1 MFSQYYSPQANLDRV
16 NNQINE
22 LEKIKNQI
30 QSNMVQTP
38 NINQT
43 FQITPNQNTGINT
56 ENLSHLDKL
65 VDIHKDLIEESN
77 MKESDNMRNYGRY
90 NNGEYGRPGY
100 DSYGRRGYDMKY
112 KGYNHLDNMY
122 SNYESYS
129 ESRDAYGNGNYNA
142 KQDTINSLE
151 YMMKS
156 AVDFIKMLKEEANS
170 QEEMEIIQR
179 YTRQISQM

>member
-1 MFSQYYSPQANLDRV
+1 MKDKELCHKILHATEDLMD
-16 NNQINE
+16 QIVDN
-22 LEKIKNQI
+22 
-30 QSNMVQTP
+30 
-38 NINQT
+38 
-43 FQITPNQNTGINT
+43 GINT

-77 MKESDNMRNYGRY
+77 MKESEGMRNYGRY
-90 NNGEYGRPGY
+90 NYGEYGRPGY
-100 DSYGRRGYDMKY
+100 DAYGRRGYDMKY

-151 YMMKS
+151 YMMK
-156 AVDFIKMLKEEANS
+156 ATVDFIKMLKEDANS

>member
-1 MFSQYYSPQANLDRV
+1 
-16 NNQINE
+16 
-22 LEKIKNQI
+22 
-30 QSNMVQTP
+30 
-38 NINQT
+38 
-43 FQITPNQNTGINT
+43 
-56 ENLSHLDKL
+56 
-65 VDIHKDLIEESN
+65 
-77 MKESDNMRNYGRY
+77 MRNYGRY
-90 NNGEYGRPGY
+90 NYSEYGKPGY
-100 DSYGRRGYDMKY
+100 DAYGRRGYDMKY

-151 YMMKS
+151 YMMK
-156 AVDFIKMLKEEANS
+156 ATVDFIKMLKEDANS